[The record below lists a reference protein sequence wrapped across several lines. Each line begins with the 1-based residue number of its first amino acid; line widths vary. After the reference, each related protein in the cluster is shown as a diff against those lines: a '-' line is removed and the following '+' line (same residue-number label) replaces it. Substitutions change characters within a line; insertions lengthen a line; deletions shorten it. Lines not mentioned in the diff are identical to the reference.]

1 MGKEGFDDLI
11 SEEVSK
17 FVSYIHQHHAN
28 QPVNIGHIFHQ
39 AHYLKITQ
47 NVAFEFLNFGIFHQ
61 FNQLKVSGLVT
72 LFDRKLQAR
81 QN

>member
-1 MGKEGFDDLI
+1 MRPLLDSDF
-11 SEEVSK
+11 
-17 FVSYIHQHHAN
+17 QT
-28 QPVNIGHIFHQ
+28 QC
-39 AHYLKITQ
+39 LKITQ